1 MKKTMLF
8 AALAVMILTASCGN
22 SKAKQE
28 AAEKARLDSIA
39 AVEAKQAYAD
49 SVRAAFVADSLKLR
63 EAFVADSL
71 AMAEAAAKKVAPTK
85 AAVKKAAVK
94 PAAPAVKKEEPKKEE
109 VPAVVEEEVK
119 TLKQLKDE
127 AKEEKARE
135 KRRKMGFED

>member
-1 MKKTMLF
+1 MLF
-8 AALAVMILTASCGN
+8 AALTVMILTASCGN

-39 AVEAKQAYAD
+39 AIEAQQAYAD

-71 AMAEAAAKKVAPTK
+71 AMAEAAAKNTAK
-85 AAVKKAAVK
+85 AAVKKTPVK
-94 PAAPAVKKEEPKKEE
+94 PAAQAVKKEEPKKEE
-109 VPAVVEEEVK
+109 APAVVEEEVK